1 MNFLHVECTR
11 TALAA
16 YPTTAYMSILVV
28 DNYDSFTFN
37 LAQLIEENGYICEV
51 VKNDHLP
58 SPIPDRFDKILISPG
73 PGTPVAAGSVCE
85 LIRTFSGKKS
95 ILGICLG
102 HQAIAEVFGGRLTHL
117 ANPAHGVGKLINIT
131 DSANYLFAGLPGE
144 IVVGLYHSWTVS
156 QNIFPD
162 CLRVTAVAGDGT
174 IMALAHREYDIQGI
188 QFHPESVMTPHGHS
202 LIHNWLSHQSP

>member
-1 MNFLHVECTR
+1 
-11 TALAA
+11 
-16 YPTTAYMSILVV
+16 MSILVV